1 MKKILLLSFLLF
13 LVACP
18 KKEEKNTV
26 EKVIDDA
33 TSNVKKQLGKVEDA
47 ANKNKEDFA
56 KKVKEESASMADSA
70 TNAVNKSIETAE
82 KMGAEIKESPKAN
95 TNE

>member
-33 TSNVKKQLGKVEDA
+33 TTNVKKQLGKVEDA

-56 KKVKEESASMADSA
+56 KKIKEESSNMADTA
-70 TNAVNKSIETAE
+70 TGAVNKSLDAAKEI
-82 KMGAEIKESPKAN
+82 GSEIKESTQPSN
-95 TNE
+95 